1 MPAFPT
7 DLQAVQSM
15 TTAQWKAVLAAPPE
29 EAMDW
34 LVAAADLGHP
44 GSQTLRGQWLLD
56 GRGVE
61 RDPEQA
67 FVWFE
72 KAAAQGDAMGM
83 NMAGRCLENGWGVA
97 RDLTAAIDWYR
108 QAASQDLDAGLYN
121 FANQLASGEG
131 LPRNDG
137 QAFALYARAAALGH
151 AKSMTKAGRFHEE
164 GLGVPKNVSK
174 AIGCYRQGAEGGDF
188 RGQYHYARLLA
199 ARGETEQ
206 ALLWLRRVPLTAT
219 PRFLEEVGQLLS
231 GSTNSRFLVLGRDML
246 ALAELSREQQ
256 GDSPHAAYWPS
267 AAVVGE

>member
-1 MPAFPT
+1 MPALPT
-7 DLQAVQSM
+7 DLQTVRSM

-29 EAMDW
+29 EAMQW
-34 LVAAADLGHP
+34 VLAAADLGHA

-56 GRGVE
+56 GRGAD
-61 RDPEQA
+61 RDPAQA
-67 FVWFE
+67 FTWFE

-83 NMAGRCLENGWGVA
+83 NMAGRCLENGWGVE
-97 RDLTAAIDWYR
+97 RDLPAAIDWYR

-131 LPRNDG
+131 LPRNEG

-164 GLGVPKNVSK
+164 GLGVPKNMAK

-206 ALLWLRRVPLTAT
+206 ALQWLRKVPLTAT

-246 ALAELSREQQ
+246 ALAELSREEQ
-256 GDSPHAAYWPS
+256 GDSPHAAYWPA

>member
-1 MPAFPT
+1 MPALPT
-7 DLQAVQSM
+7 DLLAVQSM

-29 EAMDW
+29 EAMQW
-34 LVAAADLGHP
+34 VIAAADLGHA

-56 GRGVE
+56 GRGVA
-61 RDPEQA
+61 RDPAQA

-97 RDLTAAIDWYR
+97 RDLPAAVDWYR
-108 QAASQDLDAGLYN
+108 QSASQDLDAGLYN
-121 FANQLASGEG
+121 FANQLASGEV

-137 QAFALYARAAALGH
+137 QAFSLYARAAQLGH

-164 GLGVPKNVSK
+164 GLGVPKNVSR

-206 ALLWLRRVPLTAT
+206 ALQWLRKVPLTAT

-231 GSTNSRFLVLGRDML
+231 GSTNNRFMVLGRDML
-246 ALAELSREQQ
+246 ALAEQSREEF
-256 GDSPHAAYWPS
+256 GDSPHAAYWPAA
-267 AAVVGE
+267 AAVGE